1 MPRTRMPA
9 VLVVDDEPSLRHLLA
24 AGLPRYGF
32 AVHTACGGH
41 EALELFRSHPGGFAA
56 VLLDV
61 CMPRLDGPATLTA
74 LRAIAPAV
82 RCCFITGHSGRSGT
96 DDLLALGAARVV
108 EKPFR
113 LDDLAATLRAVL
125 A

>member
-1 MPRTRMPA
+1 
-9 VLVVDDEPSLRHLLA
+9 VCLA
-24 AGLPRYGF
+24 
-32 AVHTACGGH
+32 
-41 EALELFRSHPGGFAA
+41 
-56 VLLDV
+56 
-61 CMPRLDGPATLTA
+61 RLDGPGTLKA
-74 LRAIAPAV
+74 LRAVAPAV
-82 RCCFITGHSGRSGT
+82 RCCFVTAFSGSYGT